1 MESHRL
7 DHRRQAELLL
17 DRVLSARQ
25 ASQAP
30 PLLQGIKCSA
40 PGEVAPRGRED
51 GASPGAATKPQA
63 GDAVGF
69 PKLGMRVGIAGPPGA
84 GKSTFIEVG
93 SSLVAASF
101 CPIQTYV
108 PNPRAVGCSRCA
120 LVHRGKL
127 ARSEAVFSSC
137 FFFLVLFC
145 ARGEAGAMVGL
156 SIRGYLVW
164 YSVGETRGP

>member
-30 PLLQGIKCSA
+30 PLLQGVKCNA
-40 PGEVAPRGRED
+40 TGVVAPRGRVD
-51 GASPGAATKPQA
+51 GASPEAATKLQA

-101 CPIQTYV
+101 CPGQTYIR
-108 PNPRAVGCSRCA
+108 NPRAVGCSRCA
-120 LVHRGKL
+120 LVRCGKL
-127 ARSEAVFSSC
+127 ARSEAGFCVFLLLLQY
-137 FFFLVLFC
+137 FALL
-145 ARGEAGAMVGL
+145 
-156 SIRGYLVW
+156 
-164 YSVGETRGP
+164 